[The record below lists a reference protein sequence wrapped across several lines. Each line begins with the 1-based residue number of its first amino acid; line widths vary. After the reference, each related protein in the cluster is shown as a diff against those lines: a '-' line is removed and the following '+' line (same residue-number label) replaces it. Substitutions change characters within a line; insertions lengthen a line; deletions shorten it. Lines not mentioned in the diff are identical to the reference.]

1 MRPVMQL
8 VDVLLQCD
16 TVDMCPDLS
25 VKDTVIGKQANLG
38 YRDAVGNVVDI

>member
-25 VKDTVIGKQANLG
+25 VKDTVIGKQAHLG
-38 YRDAVGNVVDI
+38 ADAVSDVVDI